1 MKARCGLLLVALLVS
16 SFAVI
21 AQDAPQFTVTPA
33 SVTLVVPGTQQLSVP
48 AGMTATVSGD
58 TDTPV
63 ASIDAGLKI
72 TAKAP
77 GQTKFT
83 LQHNG
88 QSVEV
93 PVRVI
98 EIGKITVEGH
108 DRPLVEGERRPITIL
123 AQGKDELVIPDVPFT
138 FTPADTNVV
147 RVESGPVLFAS
158 ATNVGKE
165 PKTTDVKV
173 LVGDAAVT
181 IDGNEFKFPV
191 TVLEPIVRIEV
202 KKADVK
208 ITEGTA
214 IDLKDHLKLH
224 GKNKTVY
231 EAGDRALVI
240 TGGNHVELT
249 NNRLLAARDVPLGAP
264 EFSEFVTITSP
275 EGQPGVPVPPAQLT
289 VKVALRASRLQIT
302 PELIPL
308 ARGGM
313 TDLVTATLQT
323 LDGPSK
329 SAYEVT
335 WSVPAALA
343 DIVGVAR
350 LSSNTARIIWKK
362 DPDPG
367 QQLPRVIELTAATS
381 TAGSAPF
388 EAKAF
393 LRILPSV
400 AHFAPLRVRLNIMD
414 DRTVADLFGE
424 KTAQEFFVAR
434 VRLNNNLKKTEDG
447 TDLRGESILAFS
459 ESIEVAVA
467 IEKRE
472 AETRRWWQR
481 DKTSDSWRPL
491 TPGEVEW
498 VASTGFQPRS
508 HRPKPP
514 ASSSVPACKGLIT
527 YRPYTF
533 EMIVNSGDPRYERT
547 RRARTFRLLN
557 GVGTLASFI
566 TSVAVPGPQ
575 SDIPLGLEK
584 YSNLLIPGLQKLFP
598 DIRDTQRQ
606 NIVSMTMKPIEEIPF
621 GSDLSRVLFF
631 PKGGFQGMLRGHET
645 RISEIC
651 PHLFTIEVA
660 VLDKSGKQQVTVD
673 ATDGA
678 Q

>member
-1 MKARCGLLLVALLVS
+1 MKARRGLLLVALLVS

-21 AQDAPQFTVTPA
+21 AQDAPFTVSPT
-33 SVTLVVPGTQQLSVP
+33 SVTLLVNGEQTLTAP
-48 AGMTATVSGD
+48 AGTTATGT
-58 TDTPV
+58 TDNAT
-63 ASIDAGLKI
+63 ASIDASLKI
-72 TAKAP
+72 KAKAP
-77 GQTKFT
+77 GETKFK
-83 LQHNG
+83 LENNG

-93 PVRVI
+93 AVRVI
-98 EIGKITVEGH
+98 EIARVTVDGH
-108 DRPLVEGERRPITIL
+108 QKPLVEGERRPITIV
-123 AQGKDELVIPDVPFT
+123 AQGKDDLAIPDVPFT
-138 FTPADTNVV
+138 FTSADPNVV
-147 RVESGPVLFAS
+147 RVEAGPVLFAT
-158 ATNVGKE
+158 ATGLRNQT
-165 PKTTDVKV
+165 KTTDISVS
-173 LVGDAAVT
+173 VGSTALS
-181 IDGNEFKFPV
+181 IDGQAFKFPV
-191 TVLEPIVRIEV
+191 TVVEPIVRIEV
-202 KKADVK
+202 KKADVE
-208 ITEGTA
+208 ITEGTS
-214 IDLKDHLKLH
+214 IDLRDHLKLH
-224 GKNKTVY
+224 GKNKGIY

-240 TGGNHVELT
+240 TGGNHFELS
-249 NNRLLAARDVPLGAP
+249 NNRLLTARDVPLGASA
-264 EFSEFVTITSP
+264 FSEFVTITSP
-275 EGQPGVPVPPAQLT
+275 EGQPGIPVPPAQLT
-289 VKVALRASRLQIT
+289 VKVVLRASRLQIT

-313 TDLVTATLQT
+313 TGVVTATLHTRQGAAQSSY
-323 LDGPSK
+323 D
-329 SAYEVT
+329 VT
-335 WSVPAALA
+335 WNAGSFD
-343 DIVGVAR
+343 DIIGAAR
-350 LSSNTARIIWKK
+350 LSHNTARIIWKK
-362 DPDPG
+362 DPEPG
-367 QQLPRVIELTAATS
+367 RQLPPVIELTATTS
-381 TAGSAPF
+381 AAGSVID
-388 EAKAF
+388 AKAL

-447 TDLRGESILAFS
+447 TELRGESILAFS

-467 IEKRE
+467 VEKRK
-472 AETRRWWQR
+472 AETRHWWR
-481 DKTSDSWRPL
+481 REKANDTWWPL

-514 ASSSVPACKGLIT
+514 ESSSVPACKGLIT

-673 ATDGA
+673 ATEGA